1 MYRAKC
7 NEFLPEFDGYLRIF
21 TDGSKTG
28 KAVAAAAIL
37 APRVC
42 IKRLPDNSSSLRKL
56 KQFHWHLIWH
66 NYSCLR
72 ATSFFCYLILFHVC
86 KVLKIRTCL
95 IHWFMRYF
103 LCTWVYITLHE
114 LKERGFNLVFIG
126 VLVMMMM
133 DWLAIRWLIPLQKP
147 LSTCR
152 LPTWLYP
159 IPITTVW
166 YELTHWTSGSNR
178 GVCRLR
184 KSHISSISVLLLQL
198 NQSTDAANSSFCN
211 SWIDSCACWPMNGH
225 THLPTL
231 ACTHSKEHNSTAILN
246 RVFVEA
252 QCFMVESIRFLTPT
266 LVPLMYA
273 ASGVNCSLS

>member
-1 MYRAKC
+1 MSAKSWKSGHVSSTD
-7 NEFLPEFDGYLRIF
+7 LWGIF
-21 TDGSKTG
+21 CVHECTLHYMSWKS
-28 KAVAAAAIL
+28 V
-37 APRVC
+37 V
-42 IKRLPDNSSSLRKL
+42 S
-56 KQFHWHLIWH
+56 
-66 NYSCLR
+66 
-72 ATSFFCYLILFHVC
+72 ILFLSGSL
-86 KVLKIRTCL
+86 VLL
-95 IHWFMRYF
+95 
-103 LCTWVYITLHE
+103 
-114 LKERGFNLVFIG
+114 
-126 VLVMMMM
+126 

-166 YELTHWTSGSNR
+166 YELTHWISGSNR

-184 KSHISSISVLLLQL
+184 KSHISSISVLQLQL